1 MDVKTRKIDS
11 IGLSKR
17 SQNALHRA
25 EVHTVGDL
33 LAYTE
38 DSLNEIRNLGKKSI
52 EEILRK
58 IEEYK
63 NWDEQGG
70 LPDSPQME
78 LELPENFDD
87 WIQKENGKNY
97 VVSWLQKRDYKID
110 CLELLPARA
119 YNLLMFNG
127 YVQMDQI
134 IFMKETELMQIPRMD
149 AVSANEIVRLRAHF
163 LQDNS
168 ETILHDY
175 AASLDNGKAALAP
188 IIFDML
194 GDTEYHDIILK
205 YVRANDKDIRQ
216 LGLAN
221 RPLRCLLGQHYE
233 KMSDLIFLTKAEFLE
248 IPSMGSGSVNE
259 IMTVIQT
266 YLKENEARLL
276 AICAGDESVLF
287 DGEAIK
293 NGILKL
299 YQDVGFS
306 GLDISQIKEKLQFPA
321 SVSDDQIKNSLDSLS
336 AGGRLKYIEPR
347 YYRNYGKFS
356 DYLERCT
363 NLDERNKDFIRK
375 RLQGVTLE
383 EIANEY
389 GVTRERVRQIVKKDV
404 QKVWDWYAMST
415 GMNLFDE
422 DRYRYFY
429 SSYSFEKKD
438 AIQWFDMNGDICNYL
453 DMMDV
458 KRGKQD
464 LESALEDYEGLDA
477 GLRLKIKNYLN
488 RNKLFVDGIWVEKRR
503 ASLEELVVRK
513 FCRED
518 VSFRDFTR
526 IYNRF
531 LEQEGIP
538 FDEEIYYTEAVYR
551 TRRNHL
557 SDARYLLWKQ
567 NELIRYYDIEGRDFT
582 ELLDVLNL
590 ESYENIELSTLKFVK
605 EYPEILKKY
614 DIRDQYELH
623 NLLRKIVPKGSLHDF
638 HCGKMPEIKFGV
650 FNRDEA
656 ILDILIDNAPISMSD
671 LCTLIHDEYGYDPAV
686 IQGTYLQAFTEYYHQ
701 GIYSINQKAMSTE
714 HKATLQEKLTE
725 DFYYIDE
732 IRKIYRGLFPNAD
745 LEEVNPY
752 NLKTM
757 GFIVLSRYVVQNHA
771 SLEAFC
777 EDILTR
783 EDIIDLT
790 PYRRRFVYMQ
800 MFSQKLMELKRN
812 LQVIEFEPNQII
824 NFRKLEKSGVTREMI
839 YDFCDKVYDFVDDA
853 AYFSAQTLRQ
863 DGFESP
869 LYELGFSD
877 WFYANLLIADERFS
891 YGQMFGNIILYKGKE
906 NITTQ
911 SFEMNRIREHGSID
925 TYDLITELSER
936 FGCKITEHMDVVYK
950 VQGTEIY
957 YDKIL
962 DRLYRNYDVYDHELD
977 EMEGF

>member
-25 EVHTVGDL
+25 EIHTVGEL
-33 LAYTE
+33 LTYTE

-52 EEILRK
+52 EEILQK

-63 NWDEQGG
+63 NWDEQGE
-70 LPDSPQME
+70 LPGSMQME
-78 LELPENFDD
+78 VELPENFED
-87 WIQKENGKNY
+87 WIQEENGKDF
-97 VVSWLQKRDYKID
+97 VLSWLQKRDYKID

-149 AVSANEIVRLRAHF
+149 AVSANEIVRLSAHF

-175 AASLDNGKAALAP
+175 EASLDTGKAALAP
-188 IIFDML
+188 TIFDML

-233 KMSDLIFLTKAEFLE
+233 KISDLIFITKAELLE

-259 IMTVIQT
+259 IMAVIQT
-266 YLKENEARLL
+266 YVKENEARLL
-276 AICAGDESVLF
+276 SICAGDESVLF
-287 DGEAIK
+287 DEEAIK
-293 NGILKL
+293 NAILKL

-306 GLDISQIKEKLQFPA
+306 GLNISQIKEKLQFPA
-321 SVSDDQIKNSLDSLS
+321 SVADDQIRNSLDSLS
-336 AGGRLKYIEPR
+336 AGGKLKYIEPR

-356 DYLERCT
+356 YYLEHCT
-363 NLDERNKDFIRK
+363 NLDERNKNFIRK

-383 EIANEY
+383 GIANEY

-438 AIQWFDMNGDICNYL
+438 AIQWFDMNADICNYL

-488 RNKLFVDGIWVEKRR
+488 RNKLFVDGTWVEKRR

-518 VSFRDFTR
+518 VSFCDFTR
-526 IYNRF
+526 IYNTF

-551 TRRNHL
+551 TRKNHL
-557 SDARYLLWKQ
+557 SEARYLLWKQ
-567 NELIRYYDIEGRDFT
+567 NEQIRYYDIEGRDFT

-590 ESYENIELSTLKFVK
+590 EAYENIELSTLKFVK

-623 NLLRKIVPKGSLHDF
+623 NLLRKIVPKGSFHDF

-650 FNRDEA
+650 FDRDEA
-656 ILDILIDNAPISMSD
+656 ILDILIDNAPISITD

-701 GIYSINQKAMSTE
+701 GIYSINQKAMSAE
-714 HKATLQEKLTE
+714 HKAALKEKLTE

-732 IRKIYRGLFPNAD
+732 IRKIYRGLFPGAD

-812 LQVIEFEPNQII
+812 LQVVEFEPNQII
-824 NFRKLEKSGVTREMI
+824 NFRKLEQSGITREMI
-839 YDFCDKVYDFVDDA
+839 YDFCDKVYDFVDDE

-891 YGQMFGNIILYKGKE
+891 YGQMFGNIILYKGRE

-911 SFEMNRIREHGSID
+911 SFEMDRIREHGSID